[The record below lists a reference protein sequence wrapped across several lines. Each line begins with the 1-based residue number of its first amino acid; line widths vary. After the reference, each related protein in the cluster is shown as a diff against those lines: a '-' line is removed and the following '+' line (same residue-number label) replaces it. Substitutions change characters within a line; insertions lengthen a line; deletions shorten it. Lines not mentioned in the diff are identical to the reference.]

1 MEIIKGIEKGIL
13 ERFKLRE
20 KEINNVLDI
29 IESQVEK
36 SRRDG
41 LVIGENDLVLEK
53 FYFLCMLEQWGGFEK
68 TKRNFSFDYAA
79 KDLDERVK
87 IFFYHFNLENNVQ
100 NEMEKEKNQQK
111 YFSHLEAMKK
121 AVLSAIYENKI

>member
-13 ERFKLRE
+13 ERFKLSE

-68 TKRNFSFDYAA
+68 TKRNF
-79 KDLDERVK
+79 R
-87 IFFYHFNLENNVQ
+87 
-100 NEMEKEKNQQK
+100 
-111 YFSHLEAMKK
+111 
-121 AVLSAIYENKI
+121 